1 MCRRFDKNDGIADGA
16 AEGLRV
22 GTLLGVDVG
31 LLVGTFVGTTVG
43 ALVASFVGTT
53 ECKHQTL
60 VNINVANYTVLYPSR
75 TCCWRSRRRWR
86 MNAAMLALLHNVW

>member
-1 MCRRFDKNDGIADGA
+1 
-16 AEGLRV
+16 
-22 GTLLGVDVG
+22 
-31 LLVGTFVGTTVG
+31 
-43 ALVASFVGTT
+43 
-53 ECKHQTL
+53 L